1 MRYAQIRQMDISNG
15 LGIGVALFVQGCEFH
30 CKGCF
35 NSETW
40 NFNGG
45 KEFTDDTINTIL
57 KLCDKPY
64 ITRLSILGGEPL
76 HPKNHYMVSKLCYK
90 FKEKYPN
97 KKIWL
102 WTGYELDEYWWL
114 CQDTNVY
121 QSYDVH
127 LMWFIDYLITGRYI
141 EKLRNP
147 NLRFRGSSNQ
157 KIYQMSD
164 LGLADITEQ
173 IDNNK

>member
-40 NFNGG
+40 DFNGG
-45 KEFTDDTINTIL
+45 KEFTDDTINIIL
-57 KLCDKPY
+57 KLCDKSY

-102 WTGYELDEYWWL
+102 WTGYELDEYRWL
-114 CQDTNVY
+114 CRDTNLY
-121 QSYDVH
+121 KSYDIH
-127 LMWFIDYLITGRYI
+127 LMWFVDYFITGRYI

-157 KIYQMSD
+157 KIYQMSNSR
-164 LGLADITEQ
+164 LADITEQ
-173 IDNNK
+173 IDNDK